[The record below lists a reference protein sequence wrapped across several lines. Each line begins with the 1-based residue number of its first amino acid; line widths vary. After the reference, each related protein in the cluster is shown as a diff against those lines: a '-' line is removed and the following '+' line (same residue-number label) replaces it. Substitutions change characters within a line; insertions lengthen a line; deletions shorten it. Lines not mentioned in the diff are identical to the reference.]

1 MDAATAERG
10 PPRVNRW
17 EGDFYRTAIGAYGR
31 ILASLIRM
39 VWDIT
44 LAEDALA
51 DGKRDEIATKIFPPR
66 PLCRCG
72 GEQAAGQANCL
83 AGVWRPICTM
93 LLVPGANCGHEA

>member
-51 DGKRDEIATKIFPPR
+51 DGKRDEIAYKDLPSTAAV
-66 PLCRCG
+66 PLWWRTGRGSGELPCRC
-72 GEQAAGQANCL
+72 L
-83 AGVWRPICTM
+83 APHLHNAVSTGRKLRP
-93 LLVPGANCGHEA
+93 